1 MNGECEG
8 ATNRARFCSHHVVT
22 REVSARTDQMNGPF
36 GYCTTAQIFNTS
48 VSCSARNQR
57 GAVHNDAEYTPTGV
71 YRRGTGSLEKQ
82 RAQARVHLHRLDCNQ
97 SVLMKRLIKMQT
109 FFCTTGPSA
118 YFIFFLRQRAVV
130 PSIIR
135 NNVPIKAFISNMT
148 QLLPQNLGR
157 PFFVWPNR
165 DFSPFFCIRI
175 SDSHTFLEISS
186 RPEIPKVAKTSPQLS
201 SSSIPRRHSFL

>member
-82 RAQARVHLHRLDCNQ
+82 RAQARVCICIASIATIRVDEAAKMHHRTFGLLHLLFE
-97 SVLMKRLIKMQT
+97 T
-109 FFCTTGPSA
+109 
-118 YFIFFLRQRAVV
+118 
-130 PSIIR
+130 
-135 NNVPIKAFISNMT
+135 
-148 QLLPQNLGR
+148 
-157 PFFVWPNR
+157 
-165 DFSPFFCIRI
+165 
-175 SDSHTFLEISS
+175 E
-186 RPEIPKVAKTSPQLS
+186 S
-201 SSSIPRRHSFL
+201 SSPY